1 MAGHSKWANIK
12 HRKAAQDAKKGK
24 AFTKVAKELTVAAKI
39 GGPDPEMNPRLRVA
53 LDKAKSANLPKDNV
67 ERAIKK
73 GTGEGNDAIFEDVAY
88 EGYGPGGVAILVKAL
103 TDNKNRTVSEVSSTM
118 GKKGGNMGE
127 PGCVAWIFENKGII
141 EVNKEGVNEEEFMD
155 LVLEAGADDFIDE
168 GDVFQVVTEP
178 SDYFTVKGI
187 IEEQE
192 GVNMTFSE
200 VSMKPK
206 NTTPLSGSDLKKL
219 FAITEAL
226 EDLDDVQEVF
236 SNFEADEAAMAEL
249 DD

>member
-1 MAGHSKWANIK
+1 MMAGHSKWANIK

-39 GGPDPEMNPRLRVA
+39 GGADPEMNPRLRVA
-53 LDKAKSANLPKDNV
+53 LDKAKSCNLPKDNV

-73 GTGEGNDAIFEDVAY
+73 GTGEGNDSVFEDVVY

-103 TDNKNRTVSEVSSTM
+103 TDNKNRTVAEVRSTM
-118 GKKGGNMGE
+118 SKKGGNMGE
-127 PGCVAWIFENKGII
+127 PGCVAWIFENKGLI
-141 EVNKEGVNEEEFMD
+141 EISKDLTDEEALMD
-155 LVLEAGADDFIDE
+155 IALEAGAEDVLDE

-178 SDYFTVKGI
+178 SEYFTVKSI
-187 IEEQE
+187 IEEKGLE
-192 GVNMTFSE
+192 MSFSE

-206 NTTPLSGSDLKKL
+206 NTTPLTGSDLKKL
-219 FAITEAL
+219 FTITEAL

>member
-1 MAGHSKWANIK
+1 MMAGHSKWANIK

-39 GGPDPEMNPRLRVA
+39 GGADPEMNPRLRVA

-73 GTGEGNDAIFEDVAY
+73 GTGEGNDAVYEDMVY

-103 TDNKNRTVSEVSSTM
+103 TENKNRTVAEVRSTM
-118 GKKGGNMGE
+118 SKKGGSMGE
-127 PGCVAWIFENKGII
+127 PGCVAWIFENKGLI
-141 EVNKEGVNEEEFMD
+141 EINKDSVDEETLME
-155 LVLEAGADDFIDE
+155 LALEAGADDVVDE

-178 SDYFTVKGI
+178 SEYFTVKNA
-187 IEEQE
+187 IEEK
-192 GVNMTFSE
+192 GLAMSFSE

-206 NTTPLSGSDLKKL
+206 NTIPLSGSDLKKL
-219 FAITEAL
+219 FTITEAL

>member
-39 GGPDPEMNPRLRVA
+39 GGADPEMNPRLRVA
-53 LDKAKSANLPKDNV
+53 LDKAKSVNLPKDNV

-73 GTGEGNDAIFEDVAY
+73 GTGEGSDAVFEDVVY

-103 TDNKNRTVSEVSSTM
+103 TDNKNRTVAEVRSTM
-118 GKKGGNMGE
+118 SKKGGNMGE
-127 PGCVAWIFENKGII
+127 PGCVAWIFETKGII
-141 EVNKEGVNEEEFMD
+141 EIKKDVMDEEELMD
-155 LVLEAGADDFIDE
+155 MALEAGAEDVLDE

-178 SDYFTVKGI
+178 SEYFTVKGE
-187 IEEQE
+187 IESKGIE
-192 GVNMTFSE
+192 MSFSE

-206 NTTPLSGSDLKKL
+206 NTIPLDSADLKKL
-219 FAITEAL
+219 FTITDSL
-226 EDLDDVQEVF
+226 EDLDDVQEVY
-236 SNFEADEAAMAEL
+236 SNFEADENAMAEL
-249 DD
+249 EG

>member
-39 GGPDPEMNPRLRVA
+39 GGADPEMNPRLRVA
-53 LDKAKSANLPKDNV
+53 LDKARSCNMPKDNV

-73 GTGEGNDAIFEDVAY
+73 GTGEGNDSIFEDVIY

-103 TDNKNRTVSEVSSTM
+103 TDNKNRTVAEVRSTM

-127 PGCVAWIFENKGII
+127 PGCVAWMFENKGLI
-141 EVNKEGVNEEEFMD
+141 EISKENIDEETLMD
-155 LVLEAGADDFIDE
+155 LALEAGAEDVLDE

-178 SDYFTVKGI
+178 SEYFTVKGVL
-187 IEEQE
+187 EEKE
-192 GVNMTFSE
+192 VEMSFSE

-206 NTTPLSGSDLKKL
+206 NKTPLTGDDLRKL
-219 FAITEAL
+219 FTLTDAL

-249 DD
+249 ED